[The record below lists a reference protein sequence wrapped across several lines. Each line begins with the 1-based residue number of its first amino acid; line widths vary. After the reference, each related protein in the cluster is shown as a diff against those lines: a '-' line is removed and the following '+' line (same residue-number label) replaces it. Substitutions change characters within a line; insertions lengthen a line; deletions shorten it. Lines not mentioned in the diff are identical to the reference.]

1 MNTRVERLPGHP
13 ARVVLEVEVE
23 PERVERTVDAV
34 YRRLVRRL
42 RIPGFRPGKA
52 PRPIVEMHLGKN
64 ALYLEAVD
72 ELLPQ
77 AYREAVRAANI
88 EPVAQAKI
96 DIIEFGAGKPL
107 KFKAEVDVKPEVQLG
122 DYRGLAVEKRVR
134 KVTEKD
140 VDEVIN
146 ALREQFA
153 ELVTVDKEKVE
164 PGDYAVVD
172 FEGYIDGQ
180 PFRGGA
186 GKGEIVRV
194 GDEGVLPAFSQQLVG
209 MAPGEEREF
218 DVTFPEGAR
227 EDLAGKTARFRVR
240 LLEIKQRRVPEADD
254 EFAKDVGEFETIA
267 ELRAD
272 CRKRLEEAAERA
284 ADAEM
289 RDKLLEMAVNN
300 ARVELPE
307 VMVEQE
313 LARMKDEFEY
323 SLWARGL
330 TLEHYLEASEQT
342 EEQLLERLRPSAVQR
357 VKAELVLEA
366 IAKAE
371 GLEPTE
377 EEIDRRLQELYA
389 SVKDSKE
396 RERLMADEDNRAS
409 VRDSLRRAK
418 AMDFLVDHAQVSIVE
433 VDPAEAASQAAQ
445 GETGTPAG
453 TGDSTAEVAGA
464 AESKE
469 LAGQES
475 PARTE

>member
-172 FEGYIDGQ
+172 
-180 PFRGGA
+180 
-186 GKGEIVRV
+186 
-194 GDEGVLPAFSQQLVG
+194 
-209 MAPGEEREF
+209 
-218 DVTFPEGAR
+218 
-227 EDLAGKTARFRVR
+227 
-240 LLEIKQRRVPEADD
+240 
-254 EFAKDVGEFETIA
+254 
-267 ELRAD
+267 
-272 CRKRLEEAAERA
+272 
-284 ADAEM
+284 
-289 RDKLLEMAVNN
+289 
-300 ARVELPE
+300 
-307 VMVEQE
+307 
-313 LARMKDEFEY
+313 
-323 SLWARGL
+323 
-330 TLEHYLEASEQT
+330 
-342 EEQLLERLRPSAVQR
+342 
-357 VKAELVLEA
+357 
-366 IAKAE
+366 
-371 GLEPTE
+371 
-377 EEIDRRLQELYA
+377 
-389 SVKDSKE
+389 
-396 RERLMADEDNRAS
+396 
-409 VRDSLRRAK
+409 
-418 AMDFLVDHAQVSIVE
+418 
-433 VDPAEAASQAAQ
+433 
-445 GETGTPAG
+445 
-453 TGDSTAEVAGA
+453 
-464 AESKE
+464 
-469 LAGQES
+469 
-475 PARTE
+475 

>member
-34 YRRLVRRL
+34 YRRLVRRV

-52 PRPIVEMHLGKN
+52 PRPIVEMHLGKD
-64 ALYLEAVD
+64 ALYVEAVD
-72 ELLPQ
+72 ELVPQ

-96 DIIEFGAGKPL
+96 DIIDFGAGKPL

-134 KVTEKD
+134 KVTDKD
-140 VDEVIN
+140 VDEVID

-153 ELVTVDKEKVE
+153 ELVTVEKEKVE

-172 FEGYIDGQ
+172 FEGHIDGR

-194 GDEGVLPAFSQQLVG
+194 GDEGVLAAFSEQLVG

-218 DVTFPEGAR
+218 DLTFPEGAR

-240 LLEIKQRRVPEADD
+240 LLEIKQRRVPAADD

-267 ELRAD
+267 ELRED
-272 CRKRLEEAAERA
+272 RRKRLEEAAEWA

-289 RDKLLEMAVNN
+289 RDKLLELAVNN
-300 ARVELPE
+300 AQVELPE

-330 TLEHYLEASEQT
+330 TLERYLQASEQT
-342 EEQLLERLRPSAVQR
+342 EEQLL
-357 VKAELVLEA
+357 
-366 IAKAE
+366 
-371 GLEPTE
+371 
-377 EEIDRRLQELYA
+377 
-389 SVKDSKE
+389 
-396 RERLMADEDNRAS
+396 
-409 VRDSLRRAK
+409 
-418 AMDFLVDHAQVSIVE
+418 
-433 VDPAEAASQAAQ
+433 
-445 GETGTPAG
+445 
-453 TGDSTAEVAGA
+453 
-464 AESKE
+464 
-469 LAGQES
+469 
-475 PARTE
+475 

>member
-186 GKGEIVRV
+186 GKGDIVRV

-240 LLEIKQRRVPEADD
+240 LLEIKQAP
-254 EFAKDVGEFETIA
+254 
-267 ELRAD
+267 RA
-272 CRKRLEEAAERA
+272 
-284 ADAEM
+284 
-289 RDKLLEMAVNN
+289 
-300 ARVELPE
+300 
-307 VMVEQE
+307 
-313 LARMKDEFEY
+313 
-323 SLWARGL
+323 
-330 TLEHYLEASEQT
+330 
-342 EEQLLERLRPSAVQR
+342 
-357 VKAELVLEA
+357 
-366 IAKAE
+366 
-371 GLEPTE
+371 
-377 EEIDRRLQELYA
+377 
-389 SVKDSKE
+389 
-396 RERLMADEDNRAS
+396 
-409 VRDSLRRAK
+409 
-418 AMDFLVDHAQVSIVE
+418 
-433 VDPAEAASQAAQ
+433 
-445 GETGTPAG
+445 
-453 TGDSTAEVAGA
+453 
-464 AESKE
+464 
-469 LAGQES
+469 
-475 PARTE
+475 